1 MHVHIWSSCY
11 FFFERCSS
19 DFDLVRLYHP
29 DKIGVSAFSD
39 LAHARFQAI
48 TAAYDILRRK
58 SSALDDP
65 LSSSSSAS
73 PTARYQTT
81 AAYRAMRKKRQEL
94 YNSGPVDDSRKDK
107 IIIFGVIMVCFF
119 VWISF
124 CEVWFLDHCYCAGAN
139 RVRAKRSFVW
149 KPVTTSTSY
158 TKHTFD
164 SKWGRPAISK
174 PLPEVG
180 YFIIALHSRLYISSS
195 IYLMYFNPQESCNK
209 LCPRFSRPPFVVL
222 RGLYSI
228 CEFTLRRTYLFAVG
242 RTASIMHHAFSI
254 MTQSDAYPRKTR
266 LRRLSYKHDVV
277 VLSS

>member
-1 MHVHIWSSCY
+1 MILWVPARRHPLLLGIKQRPRIEQCAKSGRNFTTAGQWMTV
-11 FFFERCSS
+11 ERI
-19 DFDLVRLYHP
+19 
-29 DKIGVSAFSD
+29 K
-39 LAHARFQAI
+39 
-48 TAAYDILRRK
+48 
-58 SSALDDP
+58 
-65 LSSSSSAS
+65 LSSSGLSW
-73 PTARYQTT
+73 Y
-81 AAYRAMRKKRQEL
+81 
-94 YNSGPVDDSRKDK
+94 V
-107 IIIFGVIMVCFF
+107 FF